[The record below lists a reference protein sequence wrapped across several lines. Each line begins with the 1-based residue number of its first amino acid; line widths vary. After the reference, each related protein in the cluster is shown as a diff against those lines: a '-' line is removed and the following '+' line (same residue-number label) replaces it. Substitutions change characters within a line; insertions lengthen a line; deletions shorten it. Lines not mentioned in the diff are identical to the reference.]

1 MTAAAGA
8 RRLRLGFW
16 LGVLGVTLFAITLP
30 ATRLATG
37 SDELPQLSP
46 SFVTAARAALAGL
59 LSLAFLLLTRSPWPR
74 RHHWRWLLLSVAGNL
89 VGFPLLVAL
98 AMRSVTAVHGAVIL
112 ALLPLATAAA
122 AALVLRQRERLGF
135 WVCAVAGCVLV
146 VLYAWLR
153 ARAEGAF
160 HLAPADL
167 LLLGAVIAAALGYV
181 AGAQVTPELGA
192 ERVICWMCLLGLP
205 LSVPL
210 AWWLWPDAATQARV
224 QLPAWLGLAYVG
236 AVSMWSGMFIW
247 LRGLDWGGALRVS
260 QALLLQPFLTMLFAI
275 PLLGERLDAMSLG
288 FAAAVVLVVFIGR
301 RLTVPAPVAVAGAPA
316 RDTP

>member
-1 MTAAAGA
+1 MTPAAVA
-8 RRLRLGFW
+8 RRQRLGFW

-37 SDELPQLSP
+37 TDALPQLDP
-46 SFVTAARAALAGL
+46 SFVTAARAGLAGL
-59 LSLAFLLLTRSPWPR
+59 LSLAFLALTRSPWPR
-74 RHHWRWLLLSVAGNL
+74 RGHWRWLLLCVAGNL

-122 AALVLRQRERLGF
+122 AALVLRQRERFGF
-135 WVCAVAGCVLV
+135 WACAVLGCALV

-167 LLLGAVIAAALGYV
+167 LLLGAVLAAAFGYV
-181 AGAQVTPELGA
+181 AGAQITPDLGA

-205 LSVPL
+205 LSLPL
-210 AWWLWPDAATQARV
+210 TAWLWPQGEALARV

-260 QALLLQPFLTMLFAI
+260 QALLLQPFLTMLFAM

-288 FAAAVVLVVFIGR
+288 FAAAVVLTVFIGR
-301 RLTVPAPVAVAGAPA
+301 RLTAPA
-316 RDTP
+316 H